1 MKKSLK
7 IAGGL
12 FLTAGIVG
20 LIYRYYKR
28 EYGKLRA
35 QESSA
40 RKEVEEAGISFDK
53 LQDEVTT
60 KDDLEG
66 NTFIKSIATAMF
78 FNNTVP
84 LDYLDLDA
92 AFTGDDGPGGLIHI
106 MESSFNQRRC
116 LDFLFELPNY
126 VKGYFSGINRPRINE
141 YIKTIKSLSEMVND
155 EIVKG
160 PRPLCKPELYVG
172 VRYIL
177 DDNQSLDKDND
188 CESSYFLIPQPVYA
202 DYADE
207 THDGLNSFYTDM
219 ITNDQIGTEEFK
231 KLLVDNDVVNIA
243 PEHFKVT
250 DLRVMVKVS
259 YRIASTGGGAG
270 ITFLQAPQ
278 VANRFAEELEV
289 TSSRSKRGNNG
300 VRFEHILIHPRVED
314 QEETGE
320 LPCTVYENINSTLQK
335 SEYLI

>member
-202 DYADE
+202 DYADDDAVE
-207 THDGLNSFYTDM
+207 REPHKAAFLDQVNHPFAGHAAHEERGDEADDAGEDADVAGLFLAGAGGVDV
-219 ITNDQIGTEEFK
+219 EE
-231 KLLVDNDVVNIA
+231 
-243 PEHFKVT
+243 
-250 DLRVMVKVS
+250 
-259 YRIASTGGGAG
+259 GGAEDG
-270 ITFLQAPQ
+270 DDDHEERERGEA
-278 VANRFAEELEV
+278 VALVAEEDAGGDC
-289 TSSRSKRGNNG
+289 RAGA
-300 VRFEHILIHPRVED
+300 
-314 QEETGE
+314 
-320 LPCTVYENINSTLQK
+320 
-335 SEYLI
+335 